1 MRKLKERCGAALL
14 EVLVSIAILGLLAL
28 PISSGI
34 MVSLRI
40 NEQCNEMMKARLA
53 VSSAAEIIMATGI
66 SSAEEAASLDLPRVD
81 VENAVPKGGYWT
93 LTVRSEDFEDIFVD
107 IRIRS
112 NVLRTPEGGGS

>member
-14 EVLVSIAILGLLAL
+14 EVLVSIAILGLLAV

-81 VENAVPKGGYWT
+81 VENPVPKGGYWT

-112 NVLRTPEGGGS
+112 NALRTPEGGGS

>member
-40 NEQCNEMMKARLA
+40 NEQSSEMMKARLA
-53 VSSAAEIIMATGI
+53 VSSAAETIMAAGI
-66 SSAEEAASLDLPRVD
+66 SSADEAASLDLPRVD
-81 VENAVPKGGYWT
+81 VENAVLNGGYWT

-107 IRIRS
+107 IRFRS
-112 NVLRTPEGGGS
+112 NALRTPEGGGS

>member
-14 EVLVSIAILGLLAL
+14 EVLVSIAILGLLAV

-81 VENAVPKGGYWT
+81 VENPVLNGGYWT

-112 NVLRTPEGGGS
+112 NALRTPEGGGS

>member
-14 EVLVSIAILGLLAL
+14 EVLVSIAILGLLAV

-66 SSAEEAASLDLPRVD
+66 SSVEEAASLDLPRVD
-81 VENAVPKGGYWT
+81 VENPVLNGGYWT

-112 NVLRTPEGGGS
+112 NALRTPEGGGS

>member
-34 MVSLRI
+34 MVSLHI
-40 NEQCNEMMKARLA
+40 NEQSSEMMKARLA

-81 VENAVPKGGYWT
+81 VENPVPKGGYWT

-112 NVLRTPEGGGS
+112 NALRTPEGGGS